1 MTTLSQVYSF
11 AFNNQVFGGASS
23 PYQILSVDGLES
35 LPGIRNQDD
44 NRGYHD
50 GMFTGRDFLNGRT
63 ISIIFNTFGDAGGS
77 AQTNYNTIQSTLL
90 PQTQGTTPLY
100 FKFPNSP
107 TSEQFVDARVRALRT
122 TVDPNYTYGYITSQ
136 VDFFCPD
143 PNYYNNNLQTAVMA
157 ISPALGRTY
166 NRTFNYTYGG
176 GSSTVTTTIS
186 NIGWATTYPTI
197 TINGPITNPIVG
209 NTTSGNTLYFTG
221 TYSSSDILEIDLYN
235 QLITL
240 NGNPARNLLI
250 SGTWFDAPPGNSLFF
265 FTGTGTLAGTTQ
277 ATVSWYSAYIQE
289 NK

>member
-11 AFNNQVFGGASS
+11 AFNNQVFGGAGS

-50 GMFTGRDFLNGRT
+50 GMFTGRDFLSGRSV
-63 ISIIFNTFGDAGGS
+63 SIIFNTFGDSNGS

-107 TSEQFVDARVRALRT
+107 KSEQFVYARVRALRT

-136 VDFFCPD
+136 VEFFCPD
-143 PNYYNNNLQTAVMA
+143 PNYYNSNLQTANML
-157 ISPALGRTY
+157 ISAALGRTY
-166 NRTFNYTYGG
+166 NKTFNYTYGG
-176 GSSTVTTTIS
+176 GSATVTTTIS

-197 TINGPITNPIVG
+197 TINGPITNPVIG
-209 NTTSGNTLYFTG
+209 NTTTGNTLYFTG
-221 TYSSSDILEIDLYN
+221 TYSALDTLEIDLYN

-250 SGTWFDAPPGNSLFF
+250 SGTWFAAPPGNSNFF

-277 ATVSWYSAYIQE
+277 ATVSWYSAYI
-289 NK
+289 